1 MTDFGLSEEI
11 IAKIK
16 QVFKNYSKIE
26 KAKVFGS
33 RAKGN
38 YRENSDIDIVV
49 WGNLDLQEIGQIVLD
64 LDELPTSYSFDLKL
78 YSEINHPKLKS
89 HIERVAKNFYAK

>member
-1 MTDFGLSEEI
+1 LTDFGLSEEI
-11 IAKIK
+11 VVRIK
-16 QVFKNYSKIE
+16 QVFKNYPE
-26 KAKVFGS
+26 LERAKVFGS

-49 WGNLDLQEIGQIVLD
+49 WGNLDSQKLGQIVLD
-64 LDELPTSYSFDLKL
+64 LDELPTPYSFDLKL

-89 HIERVAKNFYAK
+89 HIDRVAKYFYSK